1 MTNIL
6 VNFCNII
13 LDKGYYLERWTIIVD
28 VILEKGKGLK
38 LSKLRTITSIERDLQ
53 ILIRI
58 FLDPKEQ
65 ALIENDS
72 MFSKVNYGLRRNY
85 SIEIAI

>member
-58 FLDPKEQ
+58 FLDPKE
-65 ALIENDS
+65 
-72 MFSKVNYGLRRNY
+72 
-85 SIEIAI
+85 